1 MSKDIR
7 DTIVGN
13 FKHLDNTDGTTNTN
27 GMWNLMKKTFPKH
40 VKPLPVAKKDVDG
53 RLVTS
58 QNELKDLY
66 LKTFKHRLR
75 HRPIKNDL
83 KDLEN
88 LKEELCKKRLELSKM
103 FKSKAWDLKSLKK
116 ILSKL
121 KNNKARDPHGLIN
134 DLFKPGVCG
143 SDLEK
148 SLLSMF
154 MRIKEEIIFPEFME
168 FVNILGIYKGKGS
181 KMDLKND
188 RGIFLVNTLKGI
200 LMKMV
205 WNDVYIILDSNMSDS
220 NIGGR
225 KNKNI
230 RNHVFMINGII
241 NEVINGKA
249 KSIDIEIIDYRQCF
263 DSMWLSE
270 SINDLYESGIR
281 DDNLMME
288 R

>member
-1 MSKDIR
+1 MKD
-7 DTIVGN
+7 
-13 FKHLDNTDGTTNTN
+13 
-27 GMWNLMKKTFPKH
+27 
-40 VKPLPVAKKDVDG
+40 
-53 RLVTS
+53 
-58 QNELKDLY
+58 
-66 LKTFKHRLR
+66 
-75 HRPIKNDL
+75 DL

-116 ILSKL
+116 ILSKP
-121 KNNKARDPHGLIN
+121 KSNKARDPHGLIN

-148 SLLSMF
+148 SLLSTF

-181 KMDLKND
+181 EKND

-200 LMKMV
+200 FMKMV
-205 WNDVYIILDSNMSDS
+205 WNYVYIILDSNMSDS

-249 KSIDIEIIDYRQCF
+249 KSVDIEIIDYRQCF

-281 DDNLMME
+281 DDNLAIIHAANSHNLVAVKTPVGITNREPIENIVM
-288 R
+288 